1 MGAQV
6 ILHYAGTYPDEVRAL
21 IPICGTYKRP
31 LDTFHNNDR
40 LKTLLP
46 FIDRIVNAA
55 PEQLQSVWEYLTPS
69 RFSKLAS
76 RVEINARLVRQ
87 TDFLPYLDH
96 VAQMNL
102 QVFVRMLKELSDHSA
117 EAMLPG
123 LTMPALIIAG
133 ELDTFT
139 PLHRSEEMAELIE
152 DSELLVVPSGRHI
165 APLELPQMVNG
176 AIEKFLAR
184 VP

>member
-1 MGAQV
+1 
-6 ILHYAGTYPDEVRAL
+6 
-21 IPICGTYKRP
+21 
-31 LDTFHNNDR
+31 
-40 LKTLLP
+40 
-46 FIDRIVNAA
+46 
-55 PEQLQSVWEYLTPS
+55 
-69 RFSKLAS
+69 
-76 RVEINARLVRQ
+76 
-87 TDFLPYLDH
+87 
-96 VAQMNL
+96 
-102 QVFVRMLKELSDHSA
+102 
-117 EAMLPG
+117 MLPG

-152 DSELLVVPSGRHI
+152 DSELLVVPSGTHI